1 MQQNVSQ
8 WFNSD
13 TRGKK
18 ISFSSQ
24 KGRQVKEIVSV
35 LISDCHYPAVIS
47 SNETCEHS
55 C

>member
-8 WFNSD
+8 WFNIAGMVK
-13 TRGKK
+13 R
-18 ISFSSQ
+18 ISLSSQ